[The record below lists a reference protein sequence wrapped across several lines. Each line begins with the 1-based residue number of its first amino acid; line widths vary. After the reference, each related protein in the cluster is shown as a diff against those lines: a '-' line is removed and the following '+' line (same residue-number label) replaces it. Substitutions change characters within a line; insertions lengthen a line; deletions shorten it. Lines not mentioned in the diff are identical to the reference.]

1 MSPLAQQLH
10 AILFLSGAPTSKE
23 RLIKISGANP
33 GEVAAALEELAT
45 TLAPTGLALRTHD
58 DGVQLITSPDV
69 SSVVEK
75 FTKDSFETNL
85 SKSALETLTIIL
97 YKGPITRPAID
108 YIRGMSSQYALQTLL
123 VRGIIERTDNPKDAR
138 SYLYRVSPKFCDHV
152 GIVDIS
158 SLPEYQTLHT
168 LQDENITEA
177 LKELDNEKKEI

>member
-10 AILFLSGAPTSKE
+10 ALLFLSGAPTSKD
-23 RLIKISGANP
+23 RLAKLSGASAQ
-33 GEVAAALEELAT
+33 EVATALEELGTALAT
-45 TLAPTGLALRTHD
+45 MGLALRSTD

-69 SSVVEK
+69 SVVIEK
-75 FTKDSFETNL
+75 FAKDSFETNL
-85 SKSALETLTIIL
+85 SKTALETLTIIL

-138 SYLYRVSPKFCDHV
+138 SYLYSVAPKFCDHV
-152 GIVDIS
+152 GIVDTK

-168 LQDENITEA
+168 LQDENIAEA
-177 LKELDNEKKEI
+177 LKELETNNK